1 MARVHREQSLE
12 GRKTSLVDV
21 AEEALRHWLPTG
33 RHLAGERLP
42 PEQELS
48 GQLGI
53 SRGTLRTALGRLE
66 KTGEIVRRQ
75 GSGTYVGHARS
86 VAGRLDEGLEKLV
99 SYSELARQR
108 GVRLELA

>member
-21 AEEALRHWLPTG
+21 AEEALRHWLATG
-33 RHLAGERLP
+33 RHPAGERLP

-66 KTGEIVRRQ
+66 RAGEIVRRQ
-75 GSGTYVGHARS
+75 GSGTFVGE
-86 VAGRLDEGLEKLV
+86 VASGTLDEGLERLL
-99 SYSELARQR
+99 SSRQLGRRRGARL
-108 GVRLELA
+108 GGGGP